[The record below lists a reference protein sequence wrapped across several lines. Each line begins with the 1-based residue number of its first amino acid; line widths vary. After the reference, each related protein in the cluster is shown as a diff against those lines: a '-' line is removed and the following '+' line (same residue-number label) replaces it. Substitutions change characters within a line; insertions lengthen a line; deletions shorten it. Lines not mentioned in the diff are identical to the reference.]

1 MNILFLDI
9 GGVLNEGRE
18 NEELYS
24 RERIQK
30 LNNLLDKINLNIIWI
45 SSRLRIDSDE
55 LIKQDI
61 IDYGFKYPERIL
73 GRITNQKII
82 YNLSIPNYDKL
93 KPSLIKK
100 YIKENKPNYYVILDD
115 DQKLFGKDLNFIKAM
130 LFGMIFSISWTPC
143 IGSFLSSALMLI
155 AKEQDLV
162 KGIVLMLIYS
172 IGLGIPFIISAILL
186 EKLKELFTFI
196 KKNYGKIKKISGIIL
211 IIMGIYM
218 IFY

>member
-24 RERIQK
+24 KERIQK

-73 GRITNQKII
+73 GKITNQKIV
-82 YNLSIPNYDKL
+82 YNLSISNYDKL
-93 KPSLIKK
+93 KTSLIKK

-115 DQKLFGKDLNFIKAM
+115 DKKLFSKDLNFIKVEKD
-130 LFGMIFSISWTPC
+130 GISDQIINSIQ
-143 IGSFLSSALMLI
+143 IQI
-155 AKEQDLV
+155 K
-162 KGIVLMLIYS
+162 
-172 IGLGIPFIISAILL
+172 
-186 EKLKELFTFI
+186 EKL
-196 KKNYGKIKKISGIIL
+196 
-211 IIMGIYM
+211 
-218 IFY
+218 

>member
-24 RERIQK
+24 KERIQK

-73 GRITNQKII
+73 GKITNQKIV
-82 YNLSIPNYDKL
+82 YNLSISNYDKL

-115 DQKLFGKDLNFIKAM
+115 DQKLFSKDLNFIKVEKD
-130 LFGMIFSISWTPC
+130 GISDQIINSIQ
-143 IGSFLSSALMLI
+143 IQI
-155 AKEQDLV
+155 K
-162 KGIVLMLIYS
+162 
-172 IGLGIPFIISAILL
+172 
-186 EKLKELFTFI
+186 EKL
-196 KKNYGKIKKISGIIL
+196 
-211 IIMGIYM
+211 
-218 IFY
+218 

>member
-45 SSRLRIDSDE
+45 SSRLRIDTEE

-73 GRITNQKII
+73 GKITNQKSI
-82 YNLSIPNYDKL
+82 YTLSISNYDKL
-93 KPSLIKK
+93 KTSLIKK

-115 DQKLFGKDLNFIKAM
+115 DQKLFSKDLNFIKVEKD
-130 LFGMIFSISWTPC
+130 GISDQIINSIQ
-143 IGSFLSSALMLI
+143 IQI
-155 AKEQDLV
+155 K
-162 KGIVLMLIYS
+162 
-172 IGLGIPFIISAILL
+172 
-186 EKLKELFTFI
+186 EKL
-196 KKNYGKIKKISGIIL
+196 
-211 IIMGIYM
+211 
-218 IFY
+218 

>member
-24 RERIQK
+24 KERIQK
-30 LNNLLDKINLNIIWI
+30 LNNLLEKINLNIVWI
-45 SSRLRIDSDE
+45 TSRLRIDSDE

-93 KPSLIKK
+93 KTSLIKK

-115 DQKLFGKDLNFIKAM
+115 DQNIFSKDLNFIM
-130 LFGMIFSISWTPC
+130 
-143 IGSFLSSALMLI
+143 
-155 AKEQDLV
+155 
-162 KGIVLMLIYS
+162 
-172 IGLGIPFIISAILL
+172 
-186 EKLKELFTFI
+186 
-196 KKNYGKIKKISGIIL
+196 
-211 IIMGIYM
+211 
-218 IFY
+218 

>member
-45 SSRLRIDSDE
+45 TSRLRIDTEE

-61 IDYGFKYPERIL
+61 IEYGFKYPERIL
-73 GRITNQKII
+73 GKITNQKNI
-82 YNLSIPNYDKL
+82 YTLSISNYDKL
-93 KPSLIKK
+93 KTSLIKK

-115 DQKLFGKDLNFIKAM
+115 DQKLFSKDLNFIKVEKD
-130 LFGMIFSISWTPC
+130 GINDQIINSIQMQ
-143 IGSFLSSALMLI
+143 I
-155 AKEQDLV
+155 K
-162 KGIVLMLIYS
+162 
-172 IGLGIPFIISAILL
+172 
-186 EKLKELFTFI
+186 EKL
-196 KKNYGKIKKISGIIL
+196 
-211 IIMGIYM
+211 
-218 IFY
+218 

>member
-45 SSRLRIDSDE
+45 SSRLRIDTEE

-61 IDYGFKYPERIL
+61 VNYGFKYPDKIL
-73 GRITNQKII
+73 GKITNQKSI
-82 YNLSIPNYDKL
+82 YTLSISNYDKL
-93 KPSLIKK
+93 KTSLIKK

-115 DQKLFGKDLNFIKAM
+115 DQKLFSKDLNFIKVEKD
-130 LFGMIFSISWTPC
+130 GISDQIINSIQ
-143 IGSFLSSALMLI
+143 IQI
-155 AKEQDLV
+155 KEKV
-162 KGIVLMLIYS
+162 
-172 IGLGIPFIISAILL
+172 
-186 EKLKELFTFI
+186 
-196 KKNYGKIKKISGIIL
+196 
-211 IIMGIYM
+211 
-218 IFY
+218 

>member
-45 SSRLRIDSDE
+45 TSRLRIDTEE

-61 IDYGFKYPERIL
+61 IEYGFKYPERIL
-73 GRITNQKII
+73 GKITNQKNI
-82 YNLSIPNYDKL
+82 YTLSISNYDKL
-93 KPSLIKK
+93 KTSLIKK

-115 DQKLFGKDLNFIKAM
+115 DQKLFSKDLNFIKVEKD
-130 LFGMIFSISWTPC
+130 GINDQIINSIQ
-143 IGSFLSSALMLI
+143 IQI
-155 AKEQDLV
+155 K
-162 KGIVLMLIYS
+162 
-172 IGLGIPFIISAILL
+172 
-186 EKLKELFTFI
+186 EKL
-196 KKNYGKIKKISGIIL
+196 
-211 IIMGIYM
+211 
-218 IFY
+218 

>member
-24 RERIQK
+24 KERIQK

-73 GRITNQKII
+73 GKITNQKIV
-82 YNLSIPNYDKL
+82 YNLSISNYDKL
-93 KPSLIKK
+93 KTSLIKK

-115 DQKLFGKDLNFIKAM
+115 DQNLFSKDLNFIKVEKD
-130 LFGMIFSISWTPC
+130 GISDQIINSIQ
-143 IGSFLSSALMLI
+143 IQM
-155 AKEQDLV
+155 K
-162 KGIVLMLIYS
+162 
-172 IGLGIPFIISAILL
+172 
-186 EKLKELFTFI
+186 EKL
-196 KKNYGKIKKISGIIL
+196 
-211 IIMGIYM
+211 
-218 IFY
+218 

>member
-24 RERIQK
+24 KERIQK

-55 LIKQDI
+55 LIKQYI

-73 GRITNQKII
+73 GKITNQKIV
-82 YNLSIPNYDKL
+82 YNLSISNYDKL
-93 KPSLIKK
+93 KTSLIKK

-115 DQKLFGKDLNFIKAM
+115 DKKLFSKDLNFIKVEKD
-130 LFGMIFSISWTPC
+130 GISDQIINSIQ
-143 IGSFLSSALMLI
+143 IQI
-155 AKEQDLV
+155 K
-162 KGIVLMLIYS
+162 
-172 IGLGIPFIISAILL
+172 
-186 EKLKELFTFI
+186 EKL
-196 KKNYGKIKKISGIIL
+196 
-211 IIMGIYM
+211 
-218 IFY
+218 

>member
-45 SSRLRIDSDE
+45 SSRLRIDTEE

-61 IDYGFKYPERIL
+61 VNYGFKYPDKIL
-73 GRITNQKII
+73 GKITNQKSI
-82 YNLSIPNYDKL
+82 YTLSISNYDKL

-115 DQKLFGKDLNFIKAM
+115 DQKLFSKDLNFIKVEKD
-130 LFGMIFSISWTPC
+130 GISDQIINSIQ
-143 IGSFLSSALMLI
+143 IQI
-155 AKEQDLV
+155 K
-162 KGIVLMLIYS
+162 
-172 IGLGIPFIISAILL
+172 
-186 EKLKELFTFI
+186 EKL
-196 KKNYGKIKKISGIIL
+196 
-211 IIMGIYM
+211 
-218 IFY
+218 

>member
-45 SSRLRIDSDE
+45 SSRLRIDTEE

-73 GRITNQKII
+73 GKITNQKII
-82 YNLSIPNYDKL
+82 YNLSISNYDKL

-115 DQKLFGKDLNFIKAM
+115 DQKLFSKDLNFIKVEKD
-130 LFGMIFSISWTPC
+130 GISDQIINSIQ
-143 IGSFLSSALMLI
+143 IQI
-155 AKEQDLV
+155 K
-162 KGIVLMLIYS
+162 
-172 IGLGIPFIISAILL
+172 
-186 EKLKELFTFI
+186 EKL
-196 KKNYGKIKKISGIIL
+196 
-211 IIMGIYM
+211 
-218 IFY
+218 

>member
-45 SSRLRIDSDE
+45 SSRLRIDTEE

-61 IDYGFKYPERIL
+61 VNYGFKYPDKIL
-73 GRITNQKII
+73 GKITNQKSI
-82 YNLSIPNYDKL
+82 YTLSISNYDKL
-93 KPSLIKK
+93 KTSLIKK

-115 DQKLFGKDLNFIKAM
+115 DQNLFSKDLNFIKVEKD
-130 LFGMIFSISWTPC
+130 GISDQIINSIQ
-143 IGSFLSSALMLI
+143 IQM
-155 AKEQDLV
+155 K
-162 KGIVLMLIYS
+162 
-172 IGLGIPFIISAILL
+172 
-186 EKLKELFTFI
+186 EKL
-196 KKNYGKIKKISGIIL
+196 
-211 IIMGIYM
+211 
-218 IFY
+218 

>member
-18 NEELYS
+18 NGELYS
-24 RERIQK
+24 KERIQK

-45 SSRLRIDSDE
+45 SSRLRIDPEE

-73 GRITNQKII
+73 GRITNQKSI
-82 YNLSIPNYDKL
+82 YNLSISNYDKL

-115 DQKLFGKDLNFIKAM
+115 DQNIFSKDLNFIKVEKD
-130 LFGMIFSISWTPC
+130 GINDQIINSIQMQ
-143 IGSFLSSALMLI
+143 I
-155 AKEQDLV
+155 K
-162 KGIVLMLIYS
+162 
-172 IGLGIPFIISAILL
+172 
-186 EKLKELFTFI
+186 EKL
-196 KKNYGKIKKISGIIL
+196 
-211 IIMGIYM
+211 
-218 IFY
+218 

>member
-73 GRITNQKII
+73 GKITNQKIV
-82 YNLSIPNYDKL
+82 YNLSISNYDKL

-115 DQKLFGKDLNFIKAM
+115 DQKLFSKDLNFIKVEKD
-130 LFGMIFSISWTPC
+130 GISDQIINSIQ
-143 IGSFLSSALMLI
+143 IQI
-155 AKEQDLV
+155 K
-162 KGIVLMLIYS
+162 
-172 IGLGIPFIISAILL
+172 
-186 EKLKELFTFI
+186 EKL
-196 KKNYGKIKKISGIIL
+196 
-211 IIMGIYM
+211 
-218 IFY
+218 

>member
-45 SSRLRIDSDE
+45 SSRLRIDPEE

-73 GRITNQKII
+73 GRITNQKSI
-82 YNLSIPNYDKL
+82 YNLSISNYDKL

-115 DQKLFGKDLNFIKAM
+115 DQNIFSKDLNFIKVEKD
-130 LFGMIFSISWTPC
+130 GINDQIINSIQMQ
-143 IGSFLSSALMLI
+143 I
-155 AKEQDLV
+155 K
-162 KGIVLMLIYS
+162 
-172 IGLGIPFIISAILL
+172 
-186 EKLKELFTFI
+186 EKL
-196 KKNYGKIKKISGIIL
+196 
-211 IIMGIYM
+211 
-218 IFY
+218 

>member
-45 SSRLRIDSDE
+45 SSRLRIDTEE

-61 IDYGFKYPERIL
+61 VNYGFKYPDKIL
-73 GRITNQKII
+73 GKITNQKSI
-82 YNLSIPNYDKL
+82 YTLSISNYDKL
-93 KPSLIKK
+93 KTSLIKK

-115 DQKLFGKDLNFIKAM
+115 DQKLFSKDLNFIKVEKD
-130 LFGMIFSISWTPC
+130 GINDQIINSIQ
-143 IGSFLSSALMLI
+143 IQI
-155 AKEQDLV
+155 K
-162 KGIVLMLIYS
+162 
-172 IGLGIPFIISAILL
+172 
-186 EKLKELFTFI
+186 EKL
-196 KKNYGKIKKISGIIL
+196 
-211 IIMGIYM
+211 
-218 IFY
+218 

>member
-115 DQKLFGKDLNFIKAM
+115 DQKLFGKDLNFIKVEKD
-130 LFGMIFSISWTPC
+130 GISDQIINSIQ
-143 IGSFLSSALMLI
+143 IQI
-155 AKEQDLV
+155 K
-162 KGIVLMLIYS
+162 
-172 IGLGIPFIISAILL
+172 
-186 EKLKELFTFI
+186 EKL
-196 KKNYGKIKKISGIIL
+196 
-211 IIMGIYM
+211 
-218 IFY
+218 